1 MQKLKGQSGET
12 IIETLVSMLIAVICI
27 SMLATSML
35 AAARI
40 NEKVRRKLTAELSF
54 RYSNRR
60 CSRPKL
66 CSLPLQMLRQSP
78 SRWISRCTRAKM
90 TITGTGRRGGE
101 RHEQANGSKGNVS
114 G

>member
-40 NEKVRRKLTAELSF
+40 NEKVRRKLTEELSF
-54 RYSNRR
+54 QYSKPAVEQTGVVQLTFTEASAKPEQVDITLYKSKNDYYWYRAER
-60 CSRPKL
+60 GRASR
-66 CSLPLQMLRQSP
+66 
-78 SRWISRCTRAKM
+78 
-90 TITGTGRRGGE
+90 TG
-101 RHEQANGSKGNVS
+101 
-114 G
+114 

>member
-54 RYSNRR
+54 RYSEPAVQQTGAVQLTFTEASTESKQVDITLYKSKNDYYWYRAER
-60 CSRPKL
+60 GRASR
-66 CSLPLQMLRQSP
+66 
-78 SRWISRCTRAKM
+78 
-90 TITGTGRRGGE
+90 TG
-101 RHEQANGSKGNVS
+101 
-114 G
+114 

>member
-54 RYSNRR
+54 RYSEPAVQQTGAVQLAFTDASTESKQVDITLYKSKNDYYWYRAER
-60 CSRPKL
+60 GRASR
-66 CSLPLQMLRQSP
+66 
-78 SRWISRCTRAKM
+78 
-90 TITGTGRRGGE
+90 TG
-101 RHEQANGSKGNVS
+101 
-114 G
+114 

>member
-40 NEKVRRKLTAELSF
+40 NEKVRRKLTEELSF
-54 RYSNRR
+54 QYSKPAVEQTGVVQLTFTEA
-60 CSRPKL
+60 SAEPE
-66 CSLPLQMLRQSP
+66 QVD
-78 SRWISRCTRAKM
+78 
-90 TITGTGRRGGE
+90 ITLYKSKNDYYWYRSKRRGAS
-101 RHEQANGSKGNVS
+101 RTA
-114 G
+114 

>member
-40 NEKVRRKLTAELSF
+40 NEKVRHKLTEELRFQYSDPAQQTGAVRLTFTGAGASAES
-54 RYSNRR
+54 
-60 CSRPKL
+60 K
-66 CSLPLQMLRQSP
+66 QVD
-78 SRWISRCTRAKM
+78 
-90 TITGTGRRGGE
+90 ITLYKSKNDYYWYRSERRGASRTG
-101 RHEQANGSKGNVS
+101 
-114 G
+114 

>member
-40 NEKVRRKLTAELSF
+40 NEKVRRKLTEELSF
-54 RYSNRR
+54 QYSKPDQQTGAVKLTFTGAEASAESKQVDITLYKSKNDYYWYRSER
-60 CSRPKL
+60 GRASR
-66 CSLPLQMLRQSP
+66 
-78 SRWISRCTRAKM
+78 
-90 TITGTGRRGGE
+90 TG
-101 RHEQANGSKGNVS
+101 
-114 G
+114 

>member
-54 RYSNRR
+54 QYSEPAVQQTGAVQLAFTDASTESKQVDITLYKSKNDYYWYRSER
-60 CSRPKL
+60 GRASR
-66 CSLPLQMLRQSP
+66 
-78 SRWISRCTRAKM
+78 
-90 TITGTGRRGGE
+90 TG
-101 RHEQANGSKGNVS
+101 
-114 G
+114 

>member
-1 MQKLKGQSGET
+1 MQKLKEQSGET

-54 RYSNRR
+54 RYSAPAVQQTGGVQLTFTEAEALAESKQQVN
-60 CSRPKL
+60 
-66 CSLPLQMLRQSP
+66 
-78 SRWISRCTRAKM
+78 
-90 TITGTGRRGGE
+90 ITLYKSENDYYWYRSERRGASRTG
-101 RHEQANGSKGNVS
+101 
-114 G
+114 